1 MSDFVRMFEF
11 DDEDTFGK
19 FSDKGYDKYD
29 DISYGREK
37 RKGSRKKKSSYEHF
51 MPRRT
56 IFITGSGPIYKN
68 KDNQKRDETARAMT
82 NSTKFDR
89 DSKNA
94 SYNEVMRDKTTRD
107 CRCADII
114 DNPPLSCEDVNYIFR
129 VCGCCINDRCLFCL
143 KLTENAGPC
152 DECLR
157 FMEQNPG
164 IVWYSYW

>member
-11 DDEDTFGK
+11 DEYK
-19 FSDKGYDKYD
+19 FSDEDDKYD

-37 RKGSRKKKSSYEHF
+37 KKGSRKGKSSYEHS
-51 MPRRT
+51 MPRGT
-56 IFITGSGPIYKN
+56 IFITDSGAIYKN
-68 KDNQKRDETARAMT
+68 EDKNQRAEKAKAT
-82 NSTKFDR
+82 SNSTKFDR
-89 DSKNA
+89 DSKYA
-94 SYNEVMRDKTTRD
+94 PYNEVMRDKTTRD

-114 DNPPLSCEDVNYIFR
+114 DNPPLSCEDVDYIFS
-129 VCGCCINDRCLFCL
+129 VCCGCCINDRCRFCL

-157 FMEQNPG
+157 FMKQNPG